1 MEKFLNRLAALIS
14 VKSIVTICLTGTFC
28 YLVTKESVPQDF
40 TTVYSVVIAF
50 YFGVQS
56 QSSKITNLETEVA
69 TLKAGVP
76 HETNS

>member
-1 MEKFLNRLAALIS
+1 MDKFLNRLAALIS

-28 YLVTKESVPQDF
+28 YLVTKTSVPQDF

-56 QSSKITNLETEVA
+56 QTSKINDLQNEIS
-69 TLKAGVP
+69 TLK
-76 HETNS
+76 EDRSK